1 MNRLRAEPESKAALL
16 RPSGGK
22 IAAVRRHG
30 HVPEPLLLY
39 VAKLLFDTD
48 LDYRFSRRIQRIFNR
63 PKFLTRPSLLPE
75 IPVPILQLDDLDPGS
90 LQWLAKQIV
99 CTHLDRRILSG
110 KIVCAVGSRGPRVP
124 RQQRT

>member
-30 HVPEPLLLY
+30 HVPEPLILY
-39 VAKLLFDTD
+39 VAKLVFDTD

-63 PKFLTRPSLLPE
+63 PKFLTRPSLLPQ
-75 IPVPILQLDDLDPGS
+75 IPVPILQLDDLEPGS
-90 LQWLAKQIV
+90 LQWISKQIV
-99 CTHLDRRILSG
+99 CSLLDRQMLSG
-110 KIVCAVGSRGPRVP
+110 KTLCADG
-124 RQQRT
+124 